1 MNDSEHWII
10 AELVLR
16 DEDTDDV
23 GGNLLASDVQPGGRR
38 TFRLSESE
46 VAGVFGVGVEVSY
59 TVNNFSQGM
68 GTGLMEEFQIGEQ
81 YDIVVFEGD
90 GNVPGLTL
98 EKQ

>member
-1 MNDSEHWII
+1 
-10 AELVLR
+10 
-16 DEDTDDV
+16 
-23 GGNLLASDVQPGGRR
+23 
-38 TFRLSESE
+38 
-46 VAGVFGVGVEVSY
+46 
-59 TVNNFSQGM
+59 M